1 MRINFDA
8 FEMYEVTFELYI
20 KDKLVSKQTM
30 QAPKEI
36 LIANFLQTAQQI
48 QNDSRPIKIKM
59 TKSDIIWDNFEQKQK
74 VLSNEVSIS
83 NNAMISWEENKKQ

>member
-30 QAPKEI
+30 QAPKKI
-36 LIANFLQTAQQI
+36 LIAEFLQTAQQI

-59 TKSDIIWDNFEQKQK
+59 TKPDIIWDNFEQKQK
-74 VLSNEVSIS
+74 VLNNEVSIS
-83 NNAMISWEENKKQ
+83 NNAMISWEENKE